1 MPLKIEGGKVTS
13 GDRED
18 GDYRFYTSAVAI
30 FLERWQTSSLSKTA
44 MLPDLVIENE
54 DGLKLVVPKEVGRK
68 GEESIL
74 TWLEDRKEFSDLKGW
89 ELSIDSGNTLRY
101 RRGQKRK
108 K

>member
-44 MLPDLVIENE
+44 MLPDLVFENE
-54 DGLKLVVPKEVGRK
+54 DGDKITIPKEVARK
-68 GEESIL
+68 GDEAIL
-74 TWLEDRKEFSDLKGW
+74 TWIEARADFSDLKSW
-89 ELSIDSGNTLRY
+89 EVSIDSGNTLRY